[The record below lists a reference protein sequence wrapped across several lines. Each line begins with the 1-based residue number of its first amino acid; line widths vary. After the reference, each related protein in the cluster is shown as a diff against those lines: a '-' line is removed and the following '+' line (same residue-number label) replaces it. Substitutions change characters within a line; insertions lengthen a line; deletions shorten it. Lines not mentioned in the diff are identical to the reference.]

1 MGTVSNYA
9 KMQNYIKKNKRKKY
23 YQNCLIGKKIVKISE
38 TLVDYYVKCDV
49 TLDDGYI
56 WEAHYRWADQE
67 ENALGKEKPENG
79 ITMRD
84 FYSQY
89 ILNKR
94 ITKIEITYDRDD
106 YIYCHAFVGRPK
118 DNIYIQFPIIAVE
131 EIKKDKNTA

>member
-23 YQNCLIGKKIVKISE
+23 YQNCLTGKKIVN
-38 TLVDYYVKCDV
+38 
-49 TLDDGYI
+49 
-56 WEAHYRWADQE
+56 YRWADQE